1 SRRHRALRSF
11 PTRRSSDLRRLSALD
26 GAALEIWWEEAPA
39 PCGVEGERAPVGV
52 EARREGRAVRLRL
65 VGLPQGPGAP
75 AGGPGDGPPLVEG
88 WAVDGE
94 MAGVFR
100 PLWHTFG
107 PVRVQDPPLAREAV
121 VPLPVQAQGVR
132 VQVAD

>member
-1 SRRHRALRSF
+1 
-11 PTRRSSDLRRLSALD
+11 
-26 GAALEIWWEEAPA
+26 
-39 PCGVEGERAPVGV
+39 
-52 EARREGRAVRLRL
+52 
-65 VGLPQGPGAP
+65 
-75 AGGPGDGPPLVEG
+75 
-88 WAVDGE
+88 DGE

-132 VQVAD
+132 VQVADGAGRLYRFAARLGELPAGPGWAALVQVAHDCGLGGPGRRGRGEEARGAAVLEIRGVRKGFGRVQA